1 MEQTWLVLLVLDFL
15 GAAFIY
21 CTFFALPGFH
31 NFLFRELFQGVWSV
45 KYNNLTLRSG
55 MIDVLGT
62 SSPGFELFQLT
73 VRLLENRASRNPPL
87 FYFTERHWGAT
98 ATVPDGG
105 ATA

>member
-1 MEQTWLVLLVLDFL
+1 MLLVLDFL
-15 GAAFIY
+15 GAVFIY
-21 CTFFALPGFH
+21 CTFFDNLGFH

-87 FYFTERHWGAT
+87 FYFTERHWA

-105 ATA
+105 ATAQLH